1 VSSKNSPTLASHPI
15 PSDGLSIPFFKLGGR
30 VHSITMS
37 RTLSLRG
44 NHEPEWAGQTVKVTR
59 PEDIVINRDPVPQPG
74 TTLERDM
81 EEGRAGATTLNGS
94 DTTGKANGEEG
105 AIPADDNVIVREWRE
120 GRHLVR
126 EYHPKAPGEEVSSI
140 YNLCIK
146 LWL

>member
-1 VSSKNSPTLASHPI
+1 
-15 PSDGLSIPFFKLGGR
+15 

-59 PEDIVINRDPVPQPG
+59 PEDIIINRDVLPQPG

-81 EEGRAGATTLNGS
+81 EEGRGVAATFNGL
-94 DTTGKANGEEG
+94 DTTGGSNEEEG
-105 AIPADDNVIVREWRE
+105 VSPADSDVTIREWRE

-126 EYHPKAPGEEVSSI
+126 EYHPKRPGEEVSSI
-140 YNLCIK
+140 TYASSFSSDLHFFSRYA
-146 LWL
+146 